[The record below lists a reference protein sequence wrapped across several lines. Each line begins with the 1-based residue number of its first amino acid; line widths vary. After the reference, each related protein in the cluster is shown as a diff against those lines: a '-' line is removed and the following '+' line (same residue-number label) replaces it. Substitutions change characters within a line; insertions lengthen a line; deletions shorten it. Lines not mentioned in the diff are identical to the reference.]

1 MRTSGEGEEGM
12 NVPIGPAAFVF
23 KHRKTGQVIVAP
35 SERWHEYYDNKD
47 DWEHTASI
55 NACMAIEYLINVRP
69 KERNRYIR
77 TLTEKI

>member
-1 MRTSGEGEEGM
+1 M

-23 KHRKTGQVIVAP
+23 KHKRTGQIVVV
-35 SERWHEYYDNKD
+35 SNERWHELYDKKE

-77 TLTEKI
+77 TLTEQP